1 MNFNYVYIRLLE
13 GVSQLPDTE
22 LLFFS
27 VFLYVCFVLG
37 SFYVSLIFSSA
48 LPNQLVISRRVVFIS
63 HIIGFFLIPRSLI
76 WVFFASL
83 LNMFMLPSTFLNL
96 KM

>member
-22 LLFFS
+22 LLLFFS

-37 SFYVSLIFSSA
+37 GFYVSLIFSSA

-63 HIIGFFLIPRSLI
+63 HIIGFFFDS
-76 WVFFASL
+76 
-83 LNMFMLPSTFLNL
+83 
-96 KM
+96 